1 MFYFNGNP
9 LIAEY
14 SLFLR
19 NQHLKDV
26 KMKIPERL
34 SYDYVQMISSKEKE
48 SFETCLMYKGIT
60 FSMISI
66 IKDHRKLKEYSEDDR
81 STDKGNQIIHAV
93 CAFSNDIAMTNYID
107 NNEHLFN
114 CKNVN
119 GWTPLFL
126 ASFKNNEIMIKHLFD
141 QNIEDYFGNTAYFYA
156 KH

>member
-1 MFYFNGNP
+1 
-9 LIAEY
+9 
-14 SLFLR
+14 
-19 NQHLKDV
+19 
-26 KMKIPERL
+26 MKIPERL
-34 SYDYVQMISSKEKE
+34 SYDYVQMLSSKEKT

-60 FSMISI
+60 FSMIMI
-66 IKDHRKLKEYSEDDR
+66 IKDHQKLKAYSEDDR

-119 GWTPLFL
+119 GWTPLFF